1 MLAVELCRA
10 GGYPVRITV
19 VYRAIFT
26 GFAFG
31 IRSARA
37 SRGIYGERSRG
48 RSYADALN
56 FFGAAPASTAGTA
69 LRYEAVSRV

>member
-26 GFAFG
+26 GFG
-31 IRSARA
+31 IRSPLAGNLYGA
-37 SRGIYGERSRG
+37 LSVSRGEFPKVKRIYG
-48 RSYADALN
+48 
-56 FFGAAPASTAGTA
+56 STF
-69 LRYEAVSRV
+69 